1 MTSKLRIT
9 YEELRD
15 PAVDQVLKRQAEELA
30 LRMGMA
36 TRTTQPP
43 KVSLIHKSWFYL
55 MIAGALGAFIAWAV
69 FEPYFDDDMISV
81 GQGMLAWLMMLSVG
95 GLTGLMI
102 GCMEGILARNFFR
115 ALKAG
120 GLGFLVGFGGG
131 IGSAILAGMLLQL
144 IMPLGIVI
152 VGQEAAADPASNLS
166 GFLFLV
172 IWRSLIW
179 AVICMAVGLGPGIA
193 LKAKKLIMNGF
204 LGGLIGGAIGGF
216 LFDPINYIVSGG
228 TLMYGAE
235 ASRAIGFCVVGGCA
249 GLMIGLVEMISKE
262 AWLVMTEGPLKGK
275 QFIIY
280 KDPTVIGSSPRSEIY
295 LFKDPS
301 IEPAHAV
308 IHTIRDGYEIEDK
321 DTPDGTWIN
330 GQRIKRKRLMTGDE
344 IRIGKAQFTY
354 SERAKRRERSAR
366 EAGA

>member
-9 YEELRD
+9 HEELRS
-15 PAVDQVLKRQAEELA
+15 PEVDQVLKRQAEELT
-30 LRMGMA
+30 LRTGMA
-36 TRTTQPP
+36 TRTIQPQ
-43 KVSLIHKSWFYL
+43 KVSLIHRSWFYL

-69 FEPYFDDDMISV
+69 IEPYFDDEMVSV
-81 GQGMLAWLMMLSVG
+81 GSGFIAFLLLLSVG

-120 GLGFLVGFGGG
+120 GVGFLVGFGGG
-131 IGSAILAGMLLQL
+131 IASAIIAGLLMLF
-144 IMPLGIVI
+144 IDPLGIAI
-152 VGQEAAADPASNLS
+152 VGRAAAADPASHLS
-166 GFLFLV
+166 GFLLLV
-172 IWRSLIW
+172 IRRSLIW
-179 AVICMAVGLGPGIA
+179 AVVCMAVGLGPGIA

-228 TLMYGAE
+228 TFMFGGE
-235 ASRAIGFCVVGGCA
+235 ISRAVGFCVVGGCA

-280 KDPTVIGSSPRSEIY
+280 RDPTVIGSSPRSEIY
-295 LFKDPS
+295 LFKDPL

-330 GQRIKRKRLMTGDE
+330 GQRIKRKRLTTGDE
-344 IRIGKAQFTY
+344 IRIGKTQFTY
-354 SERAKRRERSAR
+354 SERSKRPSV
-366 EAGA
+366 

>member
-1 MTSKLRIT
+1 MTSNLRIT
-9 YEELRD
+9 YEELRN
-15 PAVDQVLKRQAEELA
+15 PEVDQVLKRQAEEAA

-36 TRTTQPP
+36 ARTTQPP

-69 FEPYFDDDMISV
+69 IEPYFDDNKVSEGANFIAA
-81 GQGMLAWLMMLSVG
+81 LLLLSVG

-120 GLGFLVGFGGG
+120 GLGFLIGFGGG
-131 IGSAILAGMLLQL
+131 IASAVVAGSLFQFIW
-144 IMPLGIVI
+144 PLGIAI
-152 VGQEAAADPASNLS
+152 VGQEAAADPASHLS
-166 GFLFLV
+166 GFLLLV
-172 IWRSLIW
+172 IQRSSIW
-179 AVICMAVGLGPGIA
+179 ALLCMAVGLGPGIA

-204 LGGLIGGAIGGF
+204 LGGLLGGAIGGF

-235 ASRAIGFCVVGGCA
+235 VSRAIGFSVVGGCA

-295 LFKDPS
+295 LFKDPA

-344 IRIGKAQFTY
+344 IRIGKTQFTY
-354 SERAKRRERSAR
+354 SERGKRPSA
-366 EAGA
+366 

>member
-9 YEELRD
+9 YEELRN
-15 PAVDQVLKRQAEELA
+15 PEVDQVLKRQAEELA

-36 TRTTQPP
+36 TRAAEPQ

-69 FEPYFDDDMISV
+69 IEPYFDDYRVLEGDGFIAI
-81 GQGMLAWLMMLSVG
+81 LLLLSVG

-131 IGSAILAGMLLQL
+131 FASAMVAGLLFTFL
-144 IMPLGIVI
+144 DPLGIVI
-152 VGQEAAADPASNLS
+152 VGKEAAADPLAHLS

-172 IWRSLIW
+172 IRRSLVW
-179 AVICMAVGLGPGIA
+179 AVLCMAVGLGPGIA
-193 LKAKKLIMNGF
+193 LKSKKLAMNGF

-228 TLMYGAE
+228 TFMFGGE
-235 ASRAIGFCVVGGCA
+235 ISRAIGFSVVGGCA

-344 IRIGKAQFTY
+344 IRIGKTRFTY
-354 SERAKRRERSAR
+354 SERAKRPRA
-366 EAGA
+366 

>member
-1 MTSKLRIT
+1 M
-9 YEELRD
+9 
-15 PAVDQVLKRQAEELA
+15 
-30 LRMGMA
+30 RMGMT
-36 TRTTQPP
+36 TRTIPP
-43 KVSLIHKSWFYL
+43 QKVSLIHKSWFYL
-55 MIAGALGAFIAWAV
+55 MLAGALGAFIAWAV
-69 FEPYFDDDMISV
+69 LEPYFDDSWTAEPSTAVAIL
-81 GQGMLAWLMMLSVG
+81 MLLSVG

-102 GCMEGILARNFFR
+102 GCMEGILARNFLR

-131 IGSAILAGMLLQL
+131 FISLVLAGLLL
-144 IMPLGIVI
+144 AVIRPLGVAI
-152 VGQEAAADPASNLS
+152 VGRAAAADPVSHPS
-166 GFLFLV
+166 GFLLLV
-172 IWRSLIW
+172 IVRSLIW
-179 AVICMAVGLGPGIA
+179 TAVCMPVGLGPGIA

-216 LFDPINYIVSGG
+216 LFDPINYIASGG
-228 TLMYGAE
+228 TLMYAGE
-235 ASRAIGFCVVGGCA
+235 ISRAIGFSVVGGCT

-275 QFIIY
+275 QFVIY

-295 LFKDPS
+295 LFKDPA

-330 GQRIKRKRLMTGDE
+330 GQRTKRKRLISGDL
-344 IRIGKAQFTY
+344 IRIGKTQFTY
-354 SERAKRRERSAR
+354 SERAKRPA
-366 EAGA
+366 A

>member
-9 YEELRD
+9 YEELRN
-15 PAVDQVLKRQAEELA
+15 PEVDQVLKRQAEELT

-36 TRTTQPP
+36 TRTAEPQ
-43 KVSLIHKSWFYL
+43 KVSLIHKSWFNL

-69 FEPYFDDDMISV
+69 FEPYFDDELVSV
-81 GQGMLAWLMMLSVG
+81 GQGFIAILMIFSVG

-102 GCMEGILARNFFR
+102 GCMEGILARNFVR

-131 IGSAILAGMLLQL
+131 FVSAMVAGLLFTFL
-144 IMPLGIVI
+144 DPLGIAIIGREV
-152 VGQEAAADPASNLS
+152 VEDPASYLS

-172 IWRSLIW
+172 IRRSLIW
-179 AVICMAVGLGPGIA
+179 AGVFMAVGLGPGIA
-193 LKAKKLIMNGF
+193 LKSKKLAMNGF

-228 TLMYGAE
+228 TLMFGAE
-235 ASRAIGFCVVGGCA
+235 ISRAIGFSVVGGCA
-249 GLMIGLVEMISKE
+249 GLMMGLVEMISKE

-280 KDPTVIGSSPRSEIY
+280 KDPTLIGSSPRSEIY
-295 LFKDPS
+295 LFKDPA

-344 IRIGKAQFTY
+344 IRIGKARFTY
-354 SERAKRRERSAR
+354 SERPKRPSA
-366 EAGA
+366 

>member
-1 MTSKLRIT
+1 MTDKLRIT
-9 YEELRD
+9 YEELRN
-15 PAVDQVLKRQAEELA
+15 PEVDQILKRQAEELA

-36 TRTTQPP
+36 TRTTAPQ

-69 FEPYFDDDMISV
+69 IEPYFDDNVESL
-81 GQGMLAWLMMLSVG
+81 GQNYIAMLWLLSLG
-95 GLTGLMI
+95 GLAGLMI
-102 GCMEGILARNFFR
+102 GCMEGILARNFVR

-120 GLGFLVGFGGG
+120 GLGFLVGFSGGFVSG
-131 IGSAILAGMLLQL
+131 MIAGLLFTFL
-144 IMPLGIVI
+144 VPLGTAI
-152 VGQEAAADPASNLS
+152 VGQAAAEDPGANLS

-172 IWRSLIW
+172 IRRSLMW
-179 AVICMAVGLGPGIA
+179 AVVCMAVGLGPGIA
-193 LKAKKLIMNGF
+193 LKSKKLAMNGF

-228 TLMYGAE
+228 TLMFGAE
-235 ASRAIGFCVVGGCA
+235 ISRAIGFCVVGGCA

-262 AWLVMTEGPLKGK
+262 TWLVMTEGPLKGK

-301 IEPAHAV
+301 IEPVHAV
-308 IHTIRDGYEIEDK
+308 IHAIRDGYEMEDK
-321 DTPDGTWIN
+321 GTPDGTWIN

-344 IRIGKAQFTY
+344 IRIGKTRFTY
-354 SERAKRRERSAR
+354 SERAKRLPA
-366 EAGA
+366 

>member
-1 MTSKLRIT
+1 
-9 YEELRD
+9 
-15 PAVDQVLKRQAEELA
+15 
-30 LRMGMA
+30 
-36 TRTTQPP
+36 
-43 KVSLIHKSWFYL
+43 

-69 FEPYFDDDMISV
+69 IEPYFDDEMVRAGASFIAV
-81 GQGMLAWLMMLSVG
+81 LLLLSVG

-120 GLGFLVGFGGG
+120 GLGFLVGVGGG
-131 IGSAILAGMLLQL
+131 IASAMVAGLLFQF
-144 IMPLGIVI
+144 IDPLGTAI
-152 VGQEAAADPASNLS
+152 VGREAAENPGAYLS
-166 GFLFLV
+166 GFLLLV
-172 IWRSLIW
+172 IRRSLIW
-179 AVICMAVGLGPGIA
+179 ALLCMAVGLGPGIA
-193 LKAKKLIMNGF
+193 LKSKKLAMNGF
-204 LGGLIGGAIGGF
+204 FGGLIGGAIGGF

-228 TLMYGAE
+228 TFMFGAE
-235 ASRAIGFCVVGGCA
+235 VSRAIGFSVVGGCA
-249 GLMIGLVEMISKE
+249 GLMIGLVEMLSKE

-308 IHTIRDGYEIEDK
+308 IHTIRDGYEIEDR

-330 GQRIKRKRLMTGDE
+330 GQRFKRKRLMTGDE
-344 IRIGKAQFTY
+344 IRIGKTRFTY
-354 SERAKRRERSAR
+354 SERGEKAAGMKACRQRREQSAR
-366 EAGA
+366 EVRT

>member
-9 YEELRD
+9 YEDLRS
-15 PAVDQVLKRQAEELA
+15 PEVDQVLKRQAEELT

-36 TRTTQPP
+36 TRAAQPQ

-55 MIAGALGAFIAWAV
+55 MVAGATGAFIAWAV
-69 FEPYFDDDMISV
+69 FEPYFDDNMVSIGHSYIA
-81 GQGMLAWLMMLSVG
+81 MLMLLSLG

-102 GCMEGILARNFFR
+102 GCMEGILARNFR
-115 ALKAG
+115 QALKAG
-120 GLGFLVGFGGG
+120 GLGFLIGFGGG
-131 IGSAILAGMLLQL
+131 FASTMVAGLLFTFL
-144 IMPLGIVI
+144 DPLGIAIIGREVA
-152 VGQEAAADPASNLS
+152 ENPASYLS

-172 IWRSLIW
+172 IRRSLIW
-179 AVICMAVGLGPGIA
+179 AVVCMAVGLGPGIA
-193 LKAKKLIMNGF
+193 LKAKKLTMNGF

-228 TLMYGAE
+228 TFMFGAE
-235 ASRAIGFCVVGGCA
+235 VSRAIGFCVVGGCA

-280 KDPTVIGSSPRSEIY
+280 RDPTVIGSSPRSEIY

-301 IEPAHAV
+301 IEPVHAV

-321 DTPDGTWIN
+321 DTPGGTWIN

-354 SERAKRRERSAR
+354 SERAKRPSA
-366 EAGA
+366 